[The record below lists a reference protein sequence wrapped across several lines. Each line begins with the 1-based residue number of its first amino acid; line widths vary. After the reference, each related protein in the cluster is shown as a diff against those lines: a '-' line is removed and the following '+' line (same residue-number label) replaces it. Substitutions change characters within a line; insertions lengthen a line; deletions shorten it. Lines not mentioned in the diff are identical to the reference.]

1 MNYIHQLIT
10 YCKVKTYCKVE
21 TIMSSECAICTEKFT
36 KQARKKIICN
46 NCNFESCLSCV
57 KSYFKSGET
66 HPSCMNCFE
75 KFSEEFLYDNFPKN
89 YINKD
94 IKEIKQNL
102 LFEQEK
108 QLLPATQD
116 IAKYAE
122 HIDVVEN
129 SIKDDEKTLIELSK
143 QWRELNKNIGKKKT
157 LVQNFQRNYTIP
169 TNDDGEV
176 DGEGSSKSK
185 DVNVFLKQCPC
196 NDCTGYLST
205 QWKCGMCNVRVCKDC
220 LEIKEEDH
228 VCNEDNVA
236 TARVIKESTKPC
248 PSCGTAIGKIYG
260 CNHMWCTNCKTGFD
274 WRTRKIITGHNTN
287 PHYYEWLRQ
296 NGNNSRDIGDVVCG
310 GIPYLHT
317 LDRVLRNSY
326 ERLSAKYSD
335 IPRMVRRMYMFHR
348 LVEHVHQIELRE
360 SREVNNIDLRVKF
373 LRKQIS
379 IEKFKQVILT
389 RVKTQRNKNNKQMI
403 FLTLRDA
410 GSDILQRFITRTDVT
425 FQSILS
431 TTTEMQNL
439 VKYINT
445 AFENLSKKYSCSS
458 HCISVRKSR
467 YSDREEYVIEPYRA
481 A

>member
-1 MNYIHQLIT
+1 
-10 YCKVKTYCKVE
+10 
-21 TIMSSECAICTEKFT
+21 MSSECAICTEKYT
-36 KQARKKIICN
+36 KQTRKKIICN

-57 KSYFKSGET
+57 KAYFKSGET

-108 QLLPATQD
+108 QLLPTTQD

-122 HIDVVEN
+122 HVDVVEN
-129 SIKDDEKTLIELSK
+129 SIKDDEKSLLELHK
-143 QWRELNKNIGKKKT
+143 KWHKLNQTIGKKKK
-157 LVQNFQRNYTIP
+157 LVQDFYRDYTIP
-169 TNDDGEV
+169 NKDSEEV

-185 DVNVFLKQCPC
+185 EVNVFLKQCPC

-220 LEIKEEDH
+220 LEIKEDGH
-228 VCNEDNVA
+228 VCNEANVA

-260 CNHMWCTNCKTGFD
+260 CNHMWCTHCKTGFD
-274 WRTRKIITGHNTN
+274 WRTRKIITGNNTN

-296 NGNNSRDIGDVVCG
+296 NGNASRDLGDVVCG

-317 LDRVLRNSY
+317 LNTLLCTSY
-326 ERLSAKYSD
+326 KTYPQISAR
-335 IPRMVRRMYMFHR
+335 IYMFHR
-348 LVEHVHQIELRE
+348 LVQHVHAIELRE
-360 SREVNNIDLRVKF
+360 TAEINNIDLRVKL

-379 IEKFKQVILT
+379 NEKFKQLILT

-410 GSDILQRFITRTDVT
+410 GSDILQRFIAKTEKTHE
-425 FQSILS
+425 SIF
-431 TTTEMQNL
+431 TTSMEIQNL
-439 VKYINT
+439 IEYINT
-445 AFENLSKKYSCSS
+445 AFEKLSMKYSCSS
-458 HCISVRKSR
+458 YCISMRNNR
-467 YSDREEYVIEPYRA
+467 WGNRQEYVVEPYRA
-481 A
+481 T